1 MDIALWVVQSILGL
15 AFLIFGSTKAFLYE
29 KAKASMSWVKDSS
42 KNKVTFIGISELLG
56 GLGLIVPSFTG
67 ILTWLTPLAGLG
79 LAIVMILA
87 AAFHAKRKENR
98 AIGINVIF
106 LILALFVA
114 YGRWFI
120 LPQ

>member
-87 AAFHAKRKENR
+87 AAFHAKRKENQ